1 MINSPVIVTIITS
14 RTIPSHKRRVRSSS
28 GAIVKGVFKDMDI
41 WVSEEILLKHHWC
54 FLGLQRLD
62 EN

>member
-1 MINSPVIVTIITS
+1 
-14 RTIPSHKRRVRSSS
+14 
-28 GAIVKGVFKDMDI
+28 MDI

-54 FLGLQRLD
+54 FLGLQRPD